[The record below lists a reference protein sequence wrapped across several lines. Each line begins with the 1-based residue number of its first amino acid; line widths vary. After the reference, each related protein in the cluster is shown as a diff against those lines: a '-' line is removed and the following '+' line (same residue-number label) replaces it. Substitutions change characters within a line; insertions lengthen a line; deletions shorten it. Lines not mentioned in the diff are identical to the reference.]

1 MAEQMIGI
9 IGGSGLYNI
18 EGIKDIKTVSIDTP
32 FGKPSDSYTVGSLEG
47 RKVAFRPNTAKVIR
61 SYLQNSILEPIF
73 TG

>member
-32 FGKPSDSYTVGSLEG
+32 LANPL
-47 RKVAFRPNTAKVIR
+47 TAI
-61 SYLQNSILEPIF
+61 Q
-73 TG
+73 